1 MFDKLLEIIRSDE
14 FRVQLAELNDNFFNL
29 KQELHIRDLLL
40 VLFNKY
46 HSQEGLRAIAEYSRH
61 KKPETLEDGRISHTR
76 VDLSLVD
83 KEEKENPFKIELK
96 YHFPKDKG
104 GFLKYEESI
113 QKHFTDRKS
122 DGFILIVCD
131 SDINGRKNFEN
142 TWLKEE
148 TMFSNL
154 SSNDLK
160 WKNNLKEK
168 FQDENLK
175 AESNFYEIKVDKPFE
190 TTYHFFI
197 LERKKGESNSSSQ
210 KIPLTC

>member
-46 HSQEGLRAIAEYSRH
+46 HSQEGIRAIAEHPR
-61 KKPETLEDGRISHTR
+61 LEKEKTTEEERTSYTR

-83 KEEKENPFKIELK
+83 EKNPKAPFKIELK

-104 GFLKYEESI
+104 GFSEYQESI
-113 QKHFTDRKS
+113 QKHFENRGS
-122 DGFILIVCD
+122 NGFILIVCD
-131 SDINGRKNFEN
+131 SDKDLRKKFEEKWDIE
-142 TWLKEE
+142 TIFPKLSKEDNIWKE
-148 TMFSNL
+148 NL
-154 SSNDLK
+154 E
-160 WKNNLKEK
+160 EK
-168 FQDENLK
+168 FKNTADSQAYFFK
-175 AESNFYEIKVDKPFE
+175 ITVDKPFK

-197 LERKKGESNSSSQ
+197 LERKKKVIFPS
-210 KIPLTC
+210 L

>member
-46 HSQEGLRAIAEYSRH
+46 HSQEGIRAIAEHPR
-61 KKPETLEDGRISHTR
+61 LEKEKTTEEERTSYTR

-83 KEEKENPFKIELK
+83 EKNPKAPFKIELK

-104 GFLKYEESI
+104 GFSEYQESI
-113 QKHFTDRKS
+113 QKHFENRGS
-122 DGFILIVCD
+122 NGFILIVCD
-131 SDINGRKNFEN
+131 SDKDLRKKFEEKWDIE
-142 TWLKEE
+142 TIFPKLSKEDNIWKE
-148 TMFSNL
+148 NL
-154 SSNDLK
+154 E
-160 WKNNLKEK
+160 EK
-168 FQDENLK
+168 FKNTADSQAYFFK
-175 AESNFYEIKVDKPFE
+175 ITVDKPFK

-197 LERKKGESNSSSQ
+197 LERKKEE
-210 KIPLTC
+210 K

>member
-1 MFDKLLEIIRSDE
+1 MFEKLLEIIRSDE

-46 HSQEGLRAIAEYSRH
+46 HSQEGFRAIAEYPRR

-83 KEEKENPFKIELK
+83 RENKENPIKIELK

-104 GFLKYEESI
+104 GFSKYEESI
-113 QKHFTDRKS
+113 QKHFIDRES

-131 SDINGRKNFEN
+131 SDTKGRENFEK

-148 TMFSNL
+148 TMFSKL
-154 SSNDLK
+154 SLNDLK

-168 FQDENLK
+168 FEDKDLK
-175 AESNFYEIKVDKPFE
+175 AESYFYEIKVDKPFE

-197 LERKKGESNSSSQ
+197 LEGKNNKK
-210 KIPLTC
+210 

>member
-46 HSQEGLRAIAEYSRH
+46 HGQEGIRAIAEHPR
-61 KKPETLEDGRISHTR
+61 LEKEKTTEEERTSYTR

-83 KEEKENPFKIELK
+83 EKNPKAPFKIELK

-104 GFLKYEESI
+104 GFSEYQESI
-113 QKHFTDRKS
+113 QKHFENRGS
-122 DGFILIVCD
+122 NGFILIVCD
-131 SDINGRKNFEN
+131 SDKDLRKKFEEKWDIE
-142 TWLKEE
+142 TIFPKLSKEDNIWKE
-148 TMFSNL
+148 NL
-154 SSNDLK
+154 E
-160 WKNNLKEK
+160 EK
-168 FQDENLK
+168 FKNTADSQAYFFK
-175 AESNFYEIKVDKPFE
+175 ITVDKPFK

-197 LERKKGESNSSSQ
+197 LERKKEE
-210 KIPLTC
+210 K